1 MQLCLKNC
9 AIETD
14 SKSKLP
20 VRNATGQS
28 RAETGTWEVPYESEE
43 KLFTV
48 RVM

>member
-1 MQLCLKNC
+1 MQQDN
-9 AIETD
+9 
-14 SKSKLP
+14 
-20 VRNATGQS
+20 Q